1 MIHLLRL
8 IVSLEK
14 SVGAFAPKGLF
25 ELQEFSLVE
34 GISQT
39 LLDVVALQHLAR
51 RMACF
56 INMPF
61 FNITVTPAKQKNSV
75 AGHIEGHGSDSQNVL
90 IEIEPDFLRFPHAAI
105 KVLAHEISHKY
116 LAFHRLSLKSTKDDE
131 ILTDVAA
138 IYLGFGT
145 FALNG
150 GTYSE
155 TYRQDFQTTVKRTVK
170 NGYLDLDESA
180 FVYDIV
186 CRMRGLS
193 DKAIFAGLNKDA
205 KESVRRVRNKCVSSY
220 PPNNLDVS
228 PIRDKI
234 ACIRSKL
241 ELAELELC
249 NIDKIKI
256 LFPGALA
263 TKNSEIDSAKSDV
276 VKTRCA
282 LRQLENDVDA
292 PIGRVTYPSIP
303 VWAEDVDKL
312 ANLSDAHLAVVRT
325 LNGFV
330 SKRVPPDVTS
340 ANWDAQTNIIIECP
354 MCGGRMRLPTGKTHI
369 GVACPKCKY
378 AFDYSTTCP
387 EFKWVPPP
395 PFKEHRKP
403 WIVRKSIAV
412 FGAIKRNTSGVPA
425 GIWLLI
431 ILAGVVIVVLN
442 LRPLIWRAAKHMVSI
457 QSEKRVAEYR
467 FARQREQAKGNE
479 RIAEE
484 NRIAE
489 AYKEK
494 LEQDERHEKLPY
506 PESGKV
512 RILDEDKFRDKLQNA
527 KGENL
532 PLSPFKITTPEGCYY
547 LMKLVEIGS
556 KTAIMDIFCHPG
568 ETIETYV
575 PDGDY
580 EARMAIG
587 QTWYGYDY
595 RFGAFT
601 AYQKMD
607 TVLHFEQCKG
617 HHVTLQKS
625 YFGNLKTKDIT
636 EEDF

>member
-1 MIHLLRL
+1 MTHLLRH

-25 ELQEFSLVE
+25 ELQEFSLV
-34 GISQT
+34 GDINQT
-39 LLDVVALQHLAR
+39 LLDVEALQHLAC
-51 RMACF
+51 RMASF

-61 FNITVTPAKQKNSV
+61 FNITVIPAKQKDSV
-75 AGHIEGHGSDSQNVL
+75 AGHIEGRSPDSQNVL
-90 IEIEPDFLRFPHAAI
+90 IEIEPDFLRFPMAAI

-116 LAFHRLSLKSTKDDE
+116 LAFHRLSLKTTTDDE
-131 ILTDVAA
+131 ILTDVTA

-155 TYRQDFQTTVKRTVK
+155 TYRQDFLTTVKRTVK
-170 NGYLDLDESA
+170 NGYLSLDESA

-193 DKAIFAGLNKDA
+193 DTAIFAGLNEDA
-205 KESVRRVRNKCVSSY
+205 KESVRRVRNRHVSSY
-220 PPNNLDVS
+220 PPSNLDIS

-234 ACIRSKL
+234 VYTRGKL
-241 ELAELELC
+241 EQSDLELC

-263 TKNSEIDSAKSDV
+263 TKNSEIDSARSDV

-303 VWAEDVDKL
+303 VWAEDVEKL
-312 ANLSDAHLAVVRT
+312 ANLSNAHLAVAQT
-325 LNGFV
+325 LNEFV
-330 SKRVPPDVTS
+330 SKRVPSDVTS
-340 ANWDAQTNIIIECP
+340 ANWDAQTNIIMECP
-354 MCGGRMRLPTGKTHI
+354 MCGGRMRLPTGKAHI
-369 GVACPKCKY
+369 GVVCPKCKY
-378 AFDYSTTCP
+378 TFDYSTTCP
-387 EFKWVPPP
+387 EFQWVPPS
-395 PFKEHRKP
+395 FKEHRNP
-403 WIVRKSIAV
+403 WIIRKSVAF
-412 FGAIKRNTSGVPA
+412 FGAIKRKASSVPA
-425 GIWLLI
+425 GIWLLL
-431 ILAGVVIVVLN
+431 ILVGVVILVLS
-442 LRPLIWRAAKHMVSI
+442 LRPLIWKSVKHMASI
-457 QSEKRVAEYR
+457 QSEKLAAEHR
-467 FARQREQAKGNE
+467 LARQKEQEKENE
-479 RIAEE
+479 RIAAEKRRAEVYKRKQEE
-484 NRIAE
+484 
-489 AYKEK
+489 
-494 LEQDERHEKLPY
+494 DERHEKLPY

-512 RILDEDKFRDKLQNA
+512 RILDKDKFRDKLQNA

-547 LMKLVEIGS
+547 LIKLVEVDS
-556 KTAIMDIFCHPG
+556 KTAIMDVFCHPG
-568 ETIETYV
+568 ETTEICV

-587 QTWYGYDY
+587 KTWYGYDY

-607 TVLHFEQCKG
+607 TVLHFEQGDG
-617 HHVTLQKS
+617 HHVTLQKVA
-625 YFGNLKTKDIT
+625 FGNLKTEDIT